1 MVRANDEYSR
11 KNMYRLLLLRTKKL
25 RNVTQVIVAGL
36 GVHPCNPY
44 LRSKFMVNFEA
55 NRTLGPY
62 ATSVSGSA
70 AARYL

>member
-11 KNMYRLLLLRTKKL
+11 KNMYRLLLRTEKL

-44 LRSKFMVNFEA
+44 LRSTLMVNFEA